1 MKRYNLLLIAMGWAL
16 ASCEAYLDVKPSKAI
31 DTPDSIEAVEALLD
45 NAETMNYFPTQ
56 SVVMGDEFVADDQA
70 ITSMDLLEQNFYLWM
85 PRPFE
90 LTDQVFDWRDLYNQI
105 QIANVALES
114 LEKLDQAN
122 SKVIELRG
130 TALFYRAFA
139 YYNLS
144 TLFLEGANLQR
155 AGITQKIPIR
165 RGTSMVLKPELADRQ
180 TIRDLIKTDL
190 EEAVTSLPGQ
200 TPYLS
205 RPSRQ
210 AGFALLA
217 RVCLDWGDFERAK
230 EAAERAIALGGRLLD
245 FKSLNRNAT
254 YPIPRFSSEVIWL
267 GRVGGTSYFNSQSG
281 FQISPDLLSLYK
293 GNDLR
298 RDLFYITRS
307 NGFVNYRGSYLSGRP
322 LFGGL
327 SLNETYLIYA
337 ESLVRIGA
345 LEQGAGVLNFLL
357 QHRMRDGW
365 TRMDFTDESQA
376 LGILIEE
383 RRKELPFRGLRWA
396 DLRRFNGDER
406 YQQTLSR
413 TFEGITYELGP
424 NSEKYILPIPARE
437 LQFY

>member
-1 MKRYNLLLIAMGWAL
+1 
-16 ASCEAYLDVKPSKAI
+16 
-31 DTPDSIEAVEALLD
+31 
-45 NAETMNYFPTQ
+45 
-56 SVVMGDEFVADDQA
+56 
-70 ITSMDLLEQNFYLWM
+70 
-85 PRPFE
+85 
-90 LTDQVFDWRDLYNQI
+90 
-105 QIANVALES
+105 
-114 LEKLDQAN
+114 
-122 SKVIELRG
+122 
-130 TALFYRAFA
+130 
-139 YYNLS
+139 
-144 TLFLEGANLQR
+144 
-155 AGITQKIPIR
+155 
-165 RGTSMVLKPELADRQ
+165 
-180 TIRDLIKTDL
+180 
-190 EEAVTSLPGQ
+190 
-200 TPYLS
+200 
-205 RPSRQ
+205 
-210 AGFALLA
+210 
-217 RVCLDWGDFERAK
+217 
-230 EAAERAIALGGRLLD
+230 
-245 FKSLNRNAT
+245 
-254 YPIPRFSSEVIWL
+254 VIWL
-267 GRVGGTSYFNSQSG
+267 ARVGGTSYFNSQSG
-281 FQISPDLLSLYK
+281 FQISPDLLGLYK
-293 GNDLR
+293 SNDLR
-298 RDLFYITRS
+298 RDLFFITRS

-337 ESLVRIGA
+337 ESLVRTGA